1 MHPLDRL
8 VILLYFAGLCF
19 LVWRVSR
26 RSAGSSRDF
35 LSAHHD
41 LPWWALCLSLVATET
56 STLTFISIPGIG
68 YTQGMVFLGIAGG
81 YFIGRGLVALW
92 FLPRYVE
99 GSMTSA
105 YTVLGARYGAPMQR
119 LASGAFLVTRFMA
132 ESIRLLAGALPIVW
146 LFTQSGLPVGRWS
159 VLSAILVFTLFY
171 TILGGLRAVVWSDA
185 IQLGIYGF
193 GAVFCVVYVWLG
205 MAGHG
210 AAGPGAAG
218 QGWSMAVQSGKLA
231 VFHPLTAQNWLGD
244 PFTLAASLFGGAV
257 LSIASHGTDQLMVQ
271 RILAARS
278 LREARMALIGSA
290 VVVAALFGLLSL
302 LGVQLWVA
310 RAGRSL
316 AADHMMSSDELFPHF
331 MIEALPAGIAGLL
344 IAGVLSATMGSLSST
359 LNAMAGASLTDF
371 GPRPRRWIEQ
381 AMHHIGY
388 RPGPLSA
395 PRFMTLLWGAVLLV
409 GAALFTMGS
418 KSAVVLGLT
427 IAGWSYGPTLGAFL
441 CALFLPRLGARA
453 VMVGYVASLACM
465 ALVLSVGQLRGIAIA
480 FSWLVPLG
488 ILFHLG
494 AAGLYCALAGQRAA
508 RPEAASQEP
517 QRD

>member
-193 GAVFCVVYVWLG
+193 GAAFCVVYVWLG

-210 AAGPGAAG
+210 ASGPGAAG

-316 AADHMMSSDELFPHF
+316 AADHMMSSDALFPHF

-371 GPRPRRWIEQ
+371 GPGPRRWIEQ

-388 RPGPLSA
+388 RPRPALCA
-395 PRFMTLLWGAVLLV
+395 TLHDPFMGGCAACRGGAVHDGKQIGRCS
-409 GAALFTMGS
+409 GAYHRR
-418 KSAVVLGLT
+418 VVLWADTGGVSL
-427 IAGWSYGPTLGAFL
+427 
-441 CALFLPRLGARA
+441 RA
-453 VMVGYVASLACM
+453 V
-465 ALVLSVGQLRGIAIA
+465 
-480 FSWLVPLG
+480 F
-488 ILFHLG
+488 
-494 AAGLYCALAGQRAA
+494 A
-508 RPEAASQEP
+508 RPRGSGGHGGICRIPCGHGAGTDRWSVAWC
-517 QRD
+517 RDCLFMACATGHPVSPWCRGAVSRFGGTARRSPRSCQSGAPT